1 MNESLKLCQC
11 SARVCWQM
19 RCKKIGDIAQ
29 LVACWICI
37 QLAVVS
43 ARGRSLSNVAL
54 NKPATQSTSHG
65 SGGEA
70 QRVVDGNK
78 ATHVNY
84 CTHTADT
91 DSNPYRW
98 WRVDLEG
105 LFEVHAVVITNR
117 GDCCGF
123 RLANFDILVSSHLTD
138 PSLSWPDTSA
148 LCLHRGPQIA
158 DGATERLDCSQPIAG
173 RYVTLLISPAS
184 EPLNFCELEVLGVP
198 ALLGELPSCL
208 QTHSFSFNELRSPP
222 QI

>member
-1 MNESLKLCQC
+1 MYRLE
-11 SARVCWQM
+11 
-19 RCKKIGDIAQ
+19 IGFPFFEP
-29 LVACWICI
+29 
-37 QLAVVS
+37 
-43 ARGRSLSNVAL
+43 SLSNVAL
-54 NKPATQSTSHG
+54 NKPATQSTSREE
-65 SGGEA
+65 SGP
-70 QRVVDGNK
+70 QRAVDGNK
-78 ATHVNY
+78 ATDINY

-91 DSNPYRW
+91 DSNHYRW

-138 PSLSWPDTSA
+138 PSQSWPDTSA

-184 EPLNFCELEVLGVP
+184 EPLHFCELEVLGVP
-198 ALLGELPSCL
+198 ALFGELPSCL
-208 QTHSFSFNELRSPP
+208 QTHSFSVCELRSPR
-222 QI
+222 QT